1 MEHTLILML
10 AGILIVGALLYIII
24 SFAKRPSKLD
34 VEKYREQWLKIEKAF
49 DKNDVNTY
57 SMAVLNADSLL
68 DRALKDKGI
77 SGATM
82 GERMKQASWSNADS
96 VWAAHKLRNRIA
108 HEHDTKLEYRQ
119 ARLALNSFKQAL
131 KDLGAI

>member
-1 MEHTLILML
+1 MEHTIILML
-10 AGILIVGALLYIII
+10 AGVFIAGALLYIII
-24 SFAKRPSKLD
+24 SFAKRPARLD
-34 VEKYREQWLKIEKAF
+34 VEKYRGQWLKIEKAF
-49 DKNDVNTY
+49 DKNDINTY
-57 SMAVLNADSLL
+57 SIAVLNADSLL

-82 GERMKQASWSNADS
+82 GERMKQVSWGNADS

-108 HEHDTKLEYRQ
+108 HEHDTKVDYRQ
-119 ARLALNSFKQAL
+119 ARLALNSLKQAL